1 MVLPA
6 YRPKAHLLRGN
17 RSKAQHHR
25 APKPPAAAVQA
36 AAAAVAGAGG
46 APFLGQEQ
54 FELMLLLLSLLA
66 YAAVW
71 LATLRARPDKAGGDG
86 ADGGRPARDELVYAK
101 LRNRYLGVYALAT
114 FGDWIQG
121 GYLYALYAEY
131 GYSMGGI
138 AALFVVGYGAAATV
152 GTYVGAVGDVHGHR
166 TNCMAY
172 AARPRLFYS
181 AQFCEPVTAEPSRPP
196 DELHGVSFAL
206 LPRAILGG
214 AILRASFLA
223 LPPPQVRRAVR
234 AVVRA
239 LQLGRRRSVGRR
251 KAARWRGVL
260 DPVHEL

>member
-17 RSKAQHHR
+17 RSKAHHR

-36 AAAAVAGAGG
+36 AAAAVASAGG

-166 TNCMAY
+166 TNCMAC
-172 AARPRLFYS
+172 AVHFFRAQFFA
-181 AQFCEPVTAEPSRPP
+181 AQFCDGLYR
-196 DELHGVSFAL
+196 
-206 LPRAILGG
+206 
-214 AILRASFLA
+214 
-223 LPPPQVRRAVR
+223 
-234 AVVRA
+234 
-239 LQLGRRRSVGRR
+239 
-251 KAARWRGVL
+251 
-260 DPVHEL
+260 

>member
-1 MVLPA
+1 MRLASAALLLNFLATHSFADAAAAPPPRMVLPA

-25 APKPPAAAVQA
+25 AKPPAAAVQA
-36 AAAAVAGAGG
+36 AAAAVASAGG

-166 TNCMAY
+166 TNCMAC
-172 AARPRLFYS
+172 AAHFFRAQLFA
-181 AQFCEPVTAEPSRPP
+181 AQFC
-196 DELHGVSFAL
+196 DGLYH
-206 LPRAILGG
+206 
-214 AILRASFLA
+214 
-223 LPPPQVRRAVR
+223 
-234 AVVRA
+234 
-239 LQLGRRRSVGRR
+239 
-251 KAARWRGVL
+251 
-260 DPVHEL
+260 

>member
-6 YRPKAHLLRGN
+6 YRPKAHPLRGN
-17 RSKAQHHR
+17 RSKAHHR

-71 LATLRARPDKAGGDG
+71 LATLRARPDKAAGDG

-181 AQFCEPVTAEPSRPP
+181 AQFCEPVTAEPSR
-196 DELHGVSFAL
+196 
-206 LPRAILGG
+206 
-214 AILRASFLA
+214 
-223 LPPPQVRRAVR
+223 
-234 AVVRA
+234 
-239 LQLGRRRSVGRR
+239 QL
-251 KAARWRGVL
+251 
-260 DPVHEL
+260 

>member
-1 MVLPA
+1 MA
-6 YRPKAHLLRGN
+6 RLRGVCASSSSCI
-17 RSKAQHHR
+17 RMARQYISY
-25 APKPPAAAVQA
+25 AAACR
-36 AAAAVAGAGG
+36 
-46 APFLGQEQ
+46 L
-54 FELMLLLLSLLA
+54 LMTWLLAFLSLLA

-166 TNCMAY
+166 TNCMA
-172 AARPRLFYS
+172 
-181 AQFCEPVTAEPSRPP
+181 
-196 DELHGVSFAL
+196 
-206 LPRAILGG
+206 
-214 AILRASFLA
+214 
-223 LPPPQVRRAVR
+223 
-234 AVVRA
+234 
-239 LQLGRRRSVGRR
+239 
-251 KAARWRGVL
+251 
-260 DPVHEL
+260 

>member
-6 YRPKAHLLRGN
+6 HRQAAHLLRGN
-17 RSKAQHHR
+17 RSRAHHR

-36 AAAAVAGAGG
+36 AAAAVAGG

-166 TNCMAY
+166 TNCMAC
-172 AARPRLFYS
+172 AVHF
-181 AQFCEPVTAEPSRPP
+181 F
-196 DELHGVSFAL
+196 
-206 LPRAILGG
+206 RAILLRAMFGG

-223 LPPPQVRRAVR
+223 LPPPQVRRALR

-239 LQLGRRRSVGRR
+239 LQLGRRRRARR
-251 KAARWRGVL
+251 GKAARRRRVL
-260 DPVHEL
+260 DPVHELRELAHRRG